1 MNSDFHQNVIVRRK
15 IILFLLRFSM
25 LNMLSCAE
33 QYKCKKKKK
42 KKEKRER
49 EREKKKMCLKKALK
63 AMEIIHLK
71 HTWLVWYGAV

>member
-1 MNSDFHQNVIVRRK
+1 MNFDFHQNVIVRRK

-42 KKEKRER
+42 RKERER
-49 EREKKKMCLKKALK
+49 EREKRKKC
-63 AMEIIHLK
+63 
-71 HTWLVWYGAV
+71 V